1 MNKNLK
7 SHLVERTN
15 GVLKLVESA
24 KLRKGCIGR
33 LEGPCAD
40 FLNPTRNDRLYG
52 LQLWKNVF
60 SNDLV
65 LESIRTKT
73 AFGELDHPEDR
84 FEVLSKLACVVMT
97 DFNINEDEGVVEGGF
112 DILDTPQG
120 KILKSLLDYGCQMG
134 VSSRGTGDIIQTE
147 NGEEVD
153 PDTYEFAC
161 FDVVSTPAVAKARQT
176 YTESIKQDRKKKALT
191 ESIKSEINNCNSEIE
206 LNAIQN
212 TIKNAKVPN
221 LHSLTECI
229 EDRKSSLTKEGKTI
243 SKSNDSNNAVKSKSN
258 KFDKTIMENVDVSD
272 FKRLS
277 RTVSELNSKV
287 NAFKLRENHLNKMNL
302 NYKQQIEQ
310 LTSDLQRAKEQLKE
324 CRTYKKDIVK
334 YKRLSESLKKDNFT
348 LRQTNEAI
356 NNKLVRA
363 KDDVSQIR
371 QLNEQLNQLQS
382 ENNNL
387 SETIDNLNEQ
397 LNESTSIINSY
408 KDKQQV
414 LKNKLKE
421 QNYTNAKLDETIEL
435 NRTIKNDNNDLLS
448 QIDSLEEQLKL
459 SENDVNSYKSKYDR
473 LLENYNRL
481 KTINNSYKSTYLQ
494 EYANKQGINPDT
506 VKHLIKESSSP
517 KDIKKVVDDIR
528 NKQDRYSKLPISYE
542 EPTTLNVLKENI
554 NSSKED
560 DDYNNTLKF
569 LTAVQNSL

>member
-97 DFNINEDEGVVEGGF
+97 DFNINEDEGIVEGGF

-310 LTSDLQRAKEQLKE
+310 LTSDLQRTKEQLKE
-324 CRTYKKDIVK
+324 CRTYKKDISK

-397 LNESTSIINSY
+397 LNESTTIINSY
-408 KDKQQV
+408 KDKQQL

-459 SENDVNSYKSKYDR
+459 SENDVSSYKSKYDR

-554 NSSKED
+554 NSSNED

>member
-1 MNKNLK
+1 M
-7 SHLVERTN
+7 ERTN

-97 DFNINEDEGVVEGGF
+97 DFNINEEEGVVEGGF

-221 LHSLTECI
+221 LHSLNECI

-243 SKSNDSNNAVKSKSN
+243 SKSNDLDNAVKSKSN

-287 NAFKLRENHLNKMNL
+287 NAFKLRENHLSKMNL

-324 CRTYKKDIVK
+324 CRTYKKDIAK
-334 YKRLSESLKKDNFT
+334 YKRLSESLKEDNFT

-382 ENNNL
+382 ENDNL
-387 SETIDNLNEQ
+387 SKTIDNLNEQ
-397 LNESTSIINSY
+397 LNESTTIINSY

-421 QNYTNAKLDETIEL
+421 QTYTNAKLDETIEL
-435 NRTIKNDNNDLLS
+435 NRTIKNDNDDLLS

-554 NSSKED
+554 NSSNED

>member
-40 FLNPTRNDRLYG
+40 FLNPTRNERLYG

-287 NAFKLRENHLNKMNL
+287 NAFKLRENHLSKMNL

-324 CRTYKKDIVK
+324 CRTYKKDIAK

-348 LRQTNEAI
+348 LKQTNEAI

-363 KDDVSQIR
+363 KDDVSQIC
-371 QLNEQLNQLQS
+371 QLNEQLNRLQS

-554 NSSKED
+554 NSSNED

>member
-97 DFNINEDEGVVEGGF
+97 DFNINEEEGVVEGGF

-191 ESIKSEINNCNSEIE
+191 ESIKTEINNCNSEIE

-212 TIKNAKVPN
+212 TIKNAKVPD
-221 LHSLTECI
+221 LHSLNECI

-243 SKSNDSNNAVKSKSN
+243 SKSNDSDNAVKSKSN

-287 NAFKLRENHLNKMNL
+287 NAFKLRENHLSKMNL

-324 CRTYKKDIVK
+324 CRTYKKDITK

-382 ENNNL
+382 ENDNL
-387 SETIDNLNEQ
+387 SKTIDNLNEQ
-397 LNESTSIINSY
+397 LNESTTIINSY

-421 QNYTNAKLDETIEL
+421 QNYANAKLDETIEL

-554 NSSKED
+554 NSSNED
-560 DDYNNTLKF
+560 DDYTNTLKF

>member
-221 LHSLTECI
+221 LHSLNECI

-243 SKSNDSNNAVKSKSN
+243 SKSNDSDNAVKSKSN

-287 NAFKLRENHLNKMNL
+287 NAFKLRENHLSKMNL

-324 CRTYKKDIVK
+324 CRTYKKDIAK

-397 LNESTSIINSY
+397 LNESTTIINSY
-408 KDKQQV
+408 KDKQQL

-421 QNYTNAKLDETIEL
+421 QTYTNAKLDETIEL
-435 NRTIKNDNNDLLS
+435 NRTIKNDNDDLLS

-554 NSSKED
+554 NSSNED